1 MRRRV
6 LVSPYMIASWSTAD
20 WSAFARQKT
29 ALFAFLVPSSTTLSI
44 LLQNDPPS
52 GSTDRPHRTSPSADI
67 ASESLHTLSAFA
79 SILDLSQGGLE
90 GYHRILHGMIDIL
103 VASAGPTGVKDLL
116 TRAPAPDV
124 ASLAEGAWWMTFGE
138 SVINQVDQ
146 WGFETVLEPIIQR

>member
-1 MRRRV
+1 
-6 LVSPYMIASWSTAD
+6 
-20 WSAFARQKT
+20 
-29 ALFAFLVPSSTTLSI
+29 
-44 LLQNDPPS
+44 
-52 GSTDRPHRTSPSADI
+52 
-67 ASESLHTLSAFA
+67 
-79 SILDLSQGGLE
+79 
-90 GYHRILHGMIDIL
+90 MIDIL